1 MENLANF
8 KNGEIVVINVH
19 ALYHA
24 FGLRLSNTEI
34 GVVPKNKVKNGMPSD
49 YWYDLNFQTSGELA
63 CMDGEECEIA
73 NIDKYGNM
81 TFRNNNGDEEVCF
94 TLSKEE
100 AKVAICS

>member
-1 MENLANF
+1 MENF
-8 KNGEIVVINVH
+8 KTGEIVAINVR
-19 ALYHA
+19 ALFSH
-24 FGLRLSNTEI
+24 FGVRLRNTEI
-34 GVVPKNKVKNGMPSD
+34 AAVPKYNKGEQYPSD

-94 TLSKEE
+94 TLSADE
-100 AKVAICS
+100 AKVALFS